1 MMYEHLEAP
10 IQKHDIRTDGH
21 VSSILPFRCL
31 DCQRHNGH
39 RYWVRNMS
47 HLLNDKFS
55 QKINFWFRCA
65 CGLFCYFSN
74 FSEHYYPVIFQCCN
88 TKESVQQR
96 TDGKIRGKFIL
107 SVSAKKLT
115 IPVKSRC
122 CQLLKPEMCVFIVPI
137 NWAQLPKTLSTHCMI
152 HELCFNGYVWWKW
165 PLSAPPP
172 PTVQKE
178 HNLCLQLC
186 RKCTF
191 SVHFCALL
199 YRQRPA
205 CQLHVWVFLTKGI
218 KVYHLKL
225 HLKLVSFDVWDTRS
239 QVRSWMWGRF
249 LAGARLRPEW

>member
-1 MMYEHLEAP
+1 MMYEHSAAP
-10 IQKHDIRTDGH
+10 TQNHDLPTDGH
-21 VSSILPFRCL
+21 VSSNLPFRFL
-31 DCQRHNGH
+31 NCQKHNGH
-39 RYWVRNMS
+39 RNGVRNMS
-47 HLLNDKFS
+47 HLLDDKFS

-96 TDGKIRGKFIL
+96 TDGKISWKFIL

-165 PLSAPPP
+165 SFSAPPP

-178 HNLCLQLC
+178 HNL
-186 RKCTF
+186 CTF

-205 CQLHVWVFLTKGI
+205 CQLHVWVFLTKGS

-225 HLKLVSFDVWDTRS
+225 HLELVSFDV
-239 QVRSWMWGRF
+239 
-249 LAGARLRPEW
+249 